1 MGYRSNR
8 QIGDRSGYSTF
19 MGSLIEDGLGWT
31 FTIMPIAVT
40 LTGARSLIAKA
51 KTKVD
56 SKVVMSSLID
66 DDD

>member
-1 MGYRSNR
+1 
-8 QIGDRSGYSTF
+8 
-19 MGSLIEDGLGWT
+19 MGSLIEDGLGWKL
-31 FTIMPIAVT
+31 TIMPIAVT